1 MGSRTGGVCPGVH
14 PVGERFTDAGVHS
27 DLAGLFLLDHFGVDA
42 VGPGVGEDLEEC
54 RGLALLARATFR
66 SVTGG
71 GFELLPQF
79 DHCLKEV
86 FGGRVDADFAA
97 QLHRLEGGLPRDS
110 IDEGTQS
117 NATAPS
123 GMPGRTPPRPRPHR
137 RGLPARWAA
146 KTSGIS
152 GAEWRRR

>member
-1 MGSRTGGVCPGVH
+1 MCHLRVIHVQP
-14 PVGERFTDAGVHS
+14 
-27 DLAGLFLLDHFGVDA
+27 
-42 VGPGVGEDLEEC
+42 GPGELPLQHHRQGVRRPRGGEDLEEC
-54 RGLALLARATFR
+54 RGLALLARALFGMSRVVALSCCR
-66 SVTGG
+66 S
-71 GFELLPQF
+71 F